1 MPSPIDLTTLAD
13 VRAWLKIVAPNQPA
27 DTILGPLIT
36 AASRM
41 VVGSLSRNSI
51 LSKQFSRRFDGLGY
65 NHSRIMLP
73 DWPVTSIVS
82 MSIDGTV
89 IPAAQPAGANSGQGS
104 GYLIDPWDGAPPG
117 KPQSVDVFGYSFNR
131 GRQNVALTYV
141 AGYLV
146 AGEAQT
152 IPATPFQLIANGI
165 SGVLTQIYG
174 AFAADGGVTFADGTA
189 LTKVA
194 SGPAVGQYSISTNS
208 DLVATYQFAAA
219 DTGKA
224 ILVSYSFIPAD
235 LAQICKELVGERY
248 NYRDHVGQS
257 SKSLAGQETV
267 SYSQAAMPAPLKLM
281 MQPYMNTVPV

>member
-1 MPSPIDLTTLAD
+1 MPSPIDLTTLGD
-13 VRAWLKIVAPNQPA
+13 VRAWLKIESPNQPA
-27 DTILGPLIT
+27 DVILGPLIT

-41 VVGSLSRNSI
+41 VVGALSRNSI
-51 LSKQFSRRFDGLGY
+51 LSKTFSRRFDGLGY

-82 MSIDGTV
+82 MSINGTT
-89 IPAAQPAGANSGQGS
+89 IPAAAPAAAGSGQGS
-104 GYLIDPWDGAPPG
+104 GFLLDPWDGVLPG
-117 KPQSVDVFGYSFNR
+117 RPQSVDAFGYCFGS
-131 GRQNVALTYV
+131 GRQNVAITYV
-141 AGYLV
+141 AGYLAV
-146 AGEAQT
+146 NEAQT
-152 IPATPFQLIANGI
+152 IPASPYALVANGVN
-165 SGVLTQIYG
+165 GVLSQIYG

-189 LTKVA
+189 LTLVA
-194 SGPAVGQYSISTNS
+194 SAPAAGQYSLSKNS
-208 DLVATYQFAAA
+208 DLITTYQFAAA

-267 SYSQAAMPAPLKLM
+267 SYSQADMPAPLKLM
-281 MQPYMNTVPV
+281 MQPYKNTVPV